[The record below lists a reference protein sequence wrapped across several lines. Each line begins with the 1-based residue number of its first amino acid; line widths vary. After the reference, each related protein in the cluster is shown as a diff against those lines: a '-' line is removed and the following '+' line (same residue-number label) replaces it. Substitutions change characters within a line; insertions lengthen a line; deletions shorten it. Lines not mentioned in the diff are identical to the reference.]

1 MGHVACM
8 NLSDGTPKLNSS
20 GDQQP
25 RCAVTLV
32 HVTTVPETLKS
43 FFRGQVTH
51 LKERGFQFIGV
62 SSPGPDLD
70 DFARRE
76 AVRTYGVPMI
86 RGISLLHDLK
96 SLLAL
101 WRLFR
106 QIKPDIVHGSTPKAA
121 LLTMLAAVPARVP
134 IRVYTLR
141 GLMIEMPSGLTRG
154 LFYGLEWI
162 TCRLADLVIAVSRS
176 VADTMVARKLCT
188 PGKLRVLAHGSS
200 NGVDAEIRFNPLTMD
215 PSAAACKR
223 EDMGIPGDAT
233 VIGFIGR
240 LVKDKGITELTGAW
254 KRIRDNHEDA
264 WLLLIGPEEPHNPVP
279 SSILE
284 HLRNDTRV
292 RMIDHVPNREMP
304 TYYGM
309 MDLVVL
315 PTYRE
320 GFPNVVLE
328 ASAMELPVVATRV
341 TGCVDAVVDHVTGI
355 LCAPHDAT
363 SLAQA
368 IETYLDNAEL
378 RARHGQ
384 AGRLRVLRDFRSEPI
399 WESLTDEYEQMLR
412 TKGIS
417 LSSRAAQDTCN
428 LSKV

>member
-154 LFYGLEWI
+154 LFLW
-162 TCRLADLVIAVSRS
+162 
-176 VADTMVARKLCT
+176 AR
-188 PGKLRVLAHGSS
+188 
-200 NGVDAEIRFNPLTMD
+200 M
-215 PSAAACKR
+215 
-223 EDMGIPGDAT
+223 
-233 VIGFIGR
+233 
-240 LVKDKGITELTGAW
+240 
-254 KRIRDNHEDA
+254 
-264 WLLLIGPEEPHNPVP
+264 
-279 SSILE
+279 
-284 HLRNDTRV
+284 
-292 RMIDHVPNREMP
+292 DHVPFGGPGHCCESVSGRHHGGQE
-304 TYYGM
+304 
-309 MDLVVL
+309 VVHS
-315 PTYRE
+315 RK
-320 GFPNVVLE
+320 
-328 ASAMELPVVATRV
+328 
-341 TGCVDAVVDHVTGI
+341 
-355 LCAPHDAT
+355 AT
-363 SLAQA
+363 S
-368 IETYLDNAEL
+368 
-378 RARHGQ
+378 AR
-384 AGRLRVLRDFRSEPI
+384 
-399 WESLTDEYEQMLR
+399 
-412 TKGIS
+412 
-417 LSSRAAQDTCN
+417 SRQQ
-428 LSKV
+428 